1 MQTLWGEGGRSVRDW
16 DPLMITHQMKAK
28 QGRITKKI
36 QLAKTPDQI
45 HQMQKLGFLA

>member
-1 MQTLWGEGGRSVRDW
+1 
-16 DPLMITHQMKAK
+16 MIAQEMKAK

-36 QLAKTPDQI
+36 RLAKTPDQI

>member
-1 MQTLWGEGGRSVRDW
+1 
-16 DPLMITHQMKAK
+16 MITQEMKVK
-28 QGRITKKI
+28 QGRITKTI